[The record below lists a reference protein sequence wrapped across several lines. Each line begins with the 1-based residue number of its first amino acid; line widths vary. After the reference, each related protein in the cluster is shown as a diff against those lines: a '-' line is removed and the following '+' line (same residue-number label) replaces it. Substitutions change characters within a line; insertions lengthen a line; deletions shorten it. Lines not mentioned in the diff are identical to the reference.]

1 MGRPE
6 STLRAAVRVRE
17 ALDNRGAPCALIG
30 ALALA
35 VHGYT
40 RATKALTSAV
50 EHPDLGLRVVDLPH
64 LVALKLKAG
73 GPGHIRDVMEL
84 LRIKHPP
91 EVETVCARHKL
102 GDELDR
108 VLAEL

>member
-1 MGRPE
+1 MGKPE

-17 ALDNRGAPCALIG
+17 ALDRKGVPCALIG

-40 RATKALTSAV
+40 REA
-50 EHPDLGLRVVDLPH
+50 
-64 LVALKLKAG
+64 
-73 GPGHIRDVMEL
+73 
-84 LRIKHPP
+84 
-91 EVETVCARHKL
+91 VCARHKL
-102 GDELDR
+102 SKGLER